1 MSSVYGSS
9 TVPSSAAH
17 ADLSQHTNTQYN
29 HSLSIMQTL
38 DERFAFQVGRYF
50 AGDTYYGSRT
60 SPSDDIDPR
69 TPMLGQIGDS
79 ELRGFAE
86 AAYKPPAKL
95 GDYSRVPA
103 LSSGETSVY
112 VDPRTATAVITLR
125 GSNKIGDVGTD
136 ALLAVGQLSNTARY
150 KRTVKEVQRAH
161 DALKGYKI
169 SVTGHSLGGS
179 LANEITA
186 RNPHVRGVGF
196 NSGYALPGVSQTRGS
211 GTRDYAEYLNSNDII
226 SSGSFFRKQ
235 QKTMRRYR
243 NNRYALGAHKA
254 RPTAKSYRT
263 ASFSNY

>member
-1 MSSVYGSS
+1 VYGSS

-29 HSLSIMQTL
+29 HSLSHIMQTL
-38 DERFAFQVGRYF
+38 DQRFASQVGRYF
-50 AGDTYYGSRT
+50 AGDSYYGSRT
-60 SPSDDIDPR
+60 SPTDDIDPR
-69 TPMLGQIGDS
+69 TPMLGQISDS

-86 AAYKPPAKL
+86 AAYTRPAKL

-125 GSNKIGDVGTD
+125 GSNKLGDIGTD
-136 ALLAVGQLSNTARY
+136 AYLAAGQLSTTARY
-150 KRTVKEVQRAH
+150 KRTVKEVQRAS
-161 DALKGYKI
+161 DALQGYKI

-179 LANEITA
+179 LANELTA
-186 RNPHVRGVGF
+186 RNPHLRGVGF

-211 GTRDYAEYLNSNDII
+211 HSRDYAEYLNSNDII

-243 NNRYALGAHKA
+243 NDRYFLGAHKA
-254 RPTAKSYRT
+254 RPTATSWRT
-263 ASFSNY
+263 ASFTNY